1 MATSFDE
8 FRPFDSGAGS
18 NVLEA
23 GWRRMARLWLPDGIA
38 AARANLL
45 AVTESSPTAMSVKVD
60 TGEVWIQ
67 GHHGEITAAKTLPI
81 AAAHATLARKDLVV
95 ARADFTDNVVELDVL
110 TGTPHASPSEPTL
123 TQNTAMWE
131 IDLALVDVP
140 AADTAIGN
148 AQITDRRDFTAY
160 NSASYSIAQV
170 LVDVAADIAVVQA
183 DADLAGP
190 DRPRCNAFRAAS
202 KNVTSGT
209 TYAIEFDTEDYD
221 TDGFHSLVTNTERL
235 TIPTGLGGAY
245 SVKGGTA
252 YTGAGT
258 TGGCFIGFRVNGG
271 ASIWRNSIPHLAS
284 FSTFASFACDV
295 TLAAG
300 DYIECIMQQTSGG
313 ARADVTGY
321 LQIARI
327 GWT

>member
-1 MATSFDE
+1 MATNFDE

-81 AAAHATLARKDLVV
+81 SPAHATLARKDLVV
-95 ARADFTDNVVELDVL
+95 ARVDFNDNVVELDVL

-148 AQITDRRDFTAY
+148 AQITRTGRVIEQYPGQIQCRVRRVAGQSIGAGATAAL
-160 NSASYSIAQV
+160 S
-170 LVDVAADIAVVQA
+170 
-183 DADLAGP
+183 
-190 DRPRCNAFRAAS
+190 
-202 KNVTSGT
+202 
-209 TYAIEFDTEDYD
+209 FDTEDVD
-221 TDGFHSLVTNTERL
+221 TDGFIAVTSSTVTIPAGFDGLYALTGTAADTTSGVAVAARITAGGRKYGNASDQVITGAVESLAVSAVVPLVGGQTVTLSVTN
-235 TIPTGLGGAY
+235 P
-245 SVKGGTA
+245 
-252 YTGAGT
+252 
-258 TGGCFIGFRVNGG
+258 
-271 ASIWRNSIPHLAS
+271 
-284 FSTFASFACDV
+284 
-295 TLAAG
+295 
-300 DYIECIMQQTSGG
+300 SGG
-313 ARADVTGY
+313 AVSYGGTLDVIRLGP
-321 LQIARI
+321 A
-327 GWT
+327 